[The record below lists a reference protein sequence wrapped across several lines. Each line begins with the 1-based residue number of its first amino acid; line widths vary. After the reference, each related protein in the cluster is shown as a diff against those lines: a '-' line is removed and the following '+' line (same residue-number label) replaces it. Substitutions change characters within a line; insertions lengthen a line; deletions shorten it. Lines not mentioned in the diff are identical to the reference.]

1 MSLSLDYR
9 ILKMSKGDS
18 AYDLTY
24 SETLEVCRILKE
36 LEEERNLLRQQ
47 LEDIPEGCTVADAK
61 KLREANHTLAIENFE
76 LKKKLEEAQVPDA
89 IKLLQRVAQSTTESI
104 AAKASQQVQGD
115 LPELPESP
123 LISECW
129 HNGKHHHDFYT
140 ADQMI
145 EYARIAKES
154 PQQAATIPEKMEYS
168 DDDDGDFS
176 HAYVNGWN
184 DCIDAMAA
192 AKPEGE

>member
-61 KLREANHTLAIENFE
+61 KLREANHALAIENFE
-76 LKKKLEEAQVPDA
+76 LKKKLEGAQVPDA
-89 IKLLQRVAQSTTESI
+89 IELLQRVAQSTTESI
-104 AAKASQQVQGD
+104 TAKAS
-115 LPELPESP
+115 PP
-123 LISECW
+123 
-129 HNGKHHHDFYT
+129 
-140 ADQMI
+140 
-145 EYARIAKES
+145 
-154 PQQAATIPEKMEYS
+154 QAATIPEKMEYS

-192 AKPEGE
+192 PKPEGE